1 MALASFLS
9 DLASAWERKE
19 DFWPQTGIFLSLV
32 LRGLGLALLIG
43 IPTGVLL
50 NRVAR
55 LSAPVI
61 AVLGLLQTIPSL
73 VLLAL
78 LVPWLHT
85 GEPPALFAT
94 VVYSLFPIVMNTH
107 VGLTQVPLPVKDA
120 ARGMGMTG
128 RQILLK
134 VELPLAFPVVLAG
147 VRTAAIYAI
156 GVVTI
161 CTYIGAGGLGDY
173 ISTGLSLQDNGLIW
187 LGALPIL
194 GLTLVLFWSLGRL
207 AQIARWDSALGL
219 ALGGAV
225 IITLSGY
232 AAYPLVRPLWQSG
245 QPERA
250 IVRIGTKDF
259 VEGKILTEIMK
270 QMLQAHTDLDV
281 QTNSNLGVSVILV
294 ALQNGAIDLY
304 PEYTGNLL
312 TSKEALNQSIPA
324 GRSTITDLVRREM
337 RERFRLVLLDT
348 FGLNNTYAPCLRQEV
363 ASKYGLR
370 KISDLRRVP
379 QLRVVYD
386 LSFPDRPDGWRGLVA
401 KYNLRFDSPPRQL
414 APDLIYTALEG
425 NAADLV
431 IGFATDWQI
440 RAFHLVVL
448 EDDRNYFPSYHGAPL
463 VRADTLARHPEI
475 ATVLNRLHN
484 RIDDDAMRRMN
495 YQVAKE
501 KRSEE
506 EVARTFLQESGLLA
520 K

>member
-1 MALASFLS
+1 MLLASFLS
-9 DLASAWERKE
+9 DLASAWERKP
-19 DFWPQTGIFLSLV
+19 DFWQQTGVFLSLV

-43 IPTGVLL
+43 IPMGVLL

-78 LVPWLHT
+78 LIPWLHT

-107 VGLTQVPLPVKDA
+107 VGLMQVPLPVRDA

-128 RQILLK
+128 QQILLK

-173 ISTGLSLQDNGLIW
+173 ISSGLSLQDKGLIW

-194 GLTLVLFWSLGRL
+194 VLTLALFWSLGGL
-207 AQIARWDSALGL
+207 AQIARWNSAFGL
-219 ALGGAV
+219 ILGGSV
-225 IITLSGY
+225 IVALSVY
-232 AAYPLVRPLWQSG
+232 AAYLIAKPFWQTG
-245 QPERA
+245 PPERA
-250 IVRIGTKDF
+250 VVRIGSKDF
-259 VEGKILTEIMK
+259 VEGKILTEILK
-270 QMLQAHTDLDV
+270 QMLQTHTDLDV
-281 QTNSNLGVSVILV
+281 ETNSNLGVGVILL
-294 ALQNGAIDLY
+294 ALQSGAIDLY

-312 TSKEALNQSIPA
+312 TSKEALNRPVPEDKT
-324 GRSTITDLVRREM
+324 TITELVRREM
-337 RERFRLVLLDT
+337 RERYHLVLLET
-348 FGLNNTYAPCLRQEV
+348 FGLNNTYAPCLRQKV
-363 ASKYGLR
+363 ARKYGLR

-379 QLRVVYD
+379 QLRVVFD
-386 LSFPDRPDGWRGLVA
+386 VSFADRPDGWLGLVA
-401 KYNLRFDSPPRQL
+401 KYDLRFSSPPQQM
-414 APDLIYTALEG
+414 APDLMYQALES

-431 IGFATDWQI
+431 IGFATHWQI
-440 RAFHLVVL
+440 RAFNLVVL
-448 EDDRNYFPSYHGAPL
+448 DDDRGYFPNYHGAPL

-506 EVARTFLQESGLLA
+506 EVARTFLRESGLLT